1 MEKEEEITQTV
12 VDDQLD
18 KPKSHKLSKS
28 RYKAEKR
35 KNKTVRH
42 LEHVVFGD
50 ESLVVDQIEKNF
62 QPKKKSKKHKVAEND
77 VPATR
82 KAAWEDLD
90 DEAEYEN
97 NVTVV
102 RASHQLSLET
112 PKWAKLKN
120 SEKRK
125 RSSKQTSD
133 SDDDENLDDN
143 RIGLLQSTGN
153 YLSKSS
159 SLSSI
164 TIQLKKCTD
173 ANRDNPSQYLTASE
187 FHPKSTVLMT
197 AGRKCRFNLFQ
208 IDGERNRKIHTI
220 FVDRLPIKHSHFSRD
235 GLQIV
240 LSSGYNYFSYFDM
253 ESAKLIRV
261 PRFNSLDN
269 NQLSDFIL
277 SPDGRYIVFLGQ
289 YGYMHLVSSNSK
301 EYLTSLKMNGSVD
314 AAAFSKDG
322 DRMFS
327 FGSDGQ
333 VYVWDMNSRCCI
345 HRFYDDG
352 CVNGTAVSV
361 SPNYKYLACG
371 SDSGVVNIYDVDT
384 CMASL
389 TPRPQKAIM
398 NLTTECDSLLFN
410 HSNEFLA
417 ATSIHSETGVKLI
430 HLPSMT
436 VFRNFPD
443 SLDTD
448 VTYPRHLDISPN
460 SGYLTIGN
468 NKGQAL
474 LYRIKHFGNY

>member
-1 MEKEEEITQTV
+1 MEKEEEITENVTN
-12 VDDQLD
+12 DELD
-18 KPKSHKLSKS
+18 KPKSRKRSKA
-28 RYKAEKR
+28 RKR
-35 KNKTVRH
+35 KNKTTVLQ

-50 ESLVVDQIEKNF
+50 ESFVVDQIEKNF
-62 QPKKKSKKHKVAEND
+62 HSKKKSKGPKVGKNN
-77 VPATR
+77 VPSTR

-102 RASHQLSLET
+102 RPSFQLSLDT
-112 PKWAKLKN
+112 PKWAKLKTTK
-120 SEKRK
+120 KRK
-125 RSSKQTSD
+125 RPSKKTSD
-133 SDDDENLDDN
+133 SDEDENLDDN

-159 SLSSI
+159 SLSSF
-164 TIQLKKCTD
+164 TIELKKCRD
-173 ANRDNPSQYLTASE
+173 ANRENPSQYLTASE
-187 FHPKSTVLMT
+187 FHPKSTVLLT
-197 AGRKCRFNLFQ
+197 AGRKSRFNLFQ
-208 IDGERNRKIHTI
+208 VDGEKNRKIHSI
-220 FVDRLPIKHSHFSRD
+220 FVDRLPIKCSHFSCD

-253 ESAKLIRV
+253 EAAKLVRV
-261 PRFNSLDN
+261 PRFNFIDN
-269 NQLSDFIL
+269 NKLTDFIL
-277 SPDGRYIVFLGQ
+277 SPDGRHIVFFGQ

-314 AAAFSKDG
+314 AAVFSKDG
-322 DRMFS
+322 NRMFS

-333 VYVWDMNSRCCI
+333 VYIWDMNHRRCI

-352 CVNGTAVSV
+352 CVNGTAIAV
-361 SPNYKYLACG
+361 SPNNKYLACG

-384 CMASL
+384 CMTSP
-389 TPRPQKAIM
+389 TPRPQKAVM
-398 NLTTECDSLLFN
+398 NLTTECNSLLFN

-417 ATSIHSETGVKLI
+417 ATSIHSEKGVKLI

-443 SLDTD
+443 SLDKD
-448 VTYPRHLDISPN
+448 VTYPRLLDISPN

-474 LYRIKHFGNY
+474 LYRIKHFGNF